1 MRETELVHMAG
12 DGTSLHV
19 FRWDPDGPARGVV
32 QIVHGA
38 SEHAGR
44 YRRLAEVLTARGHAV
59 VAHDQRGHG
68 RSALRFGR
76 LGVARPGGWNAML
89 ADVHDL
95 AGPAR
100 QPGGPLGDLEG
111 LPLVVLGH
119 SMGAAVVQGSLPD
132 WFETDSTPAGHA
144 ARTLVGVILS
154 GPPQLPA
161 DPGLV
166 AVLEDAAVGDAAEE
180 PSALFASVFDGYNAP
195 FVDPDQA
202 GEATGFEWL
211 SRDPRE
217 VRAYVD
223 DPLCG
228 SAVPLTNGFV
238 VDMFRDGLAAASPD
252 RLGRLPADLDVL
264 VVAGDHDP
272 VPGGGAGA
280 NALAEVL
287 SGLGLAEVEVRVY
300 PEGRHEMFNEVNRDQ
315 VHDEVAAWVDARIP

>member
-1 MRETELVHMAG
+1 MRETELVHTAE
-12 DGTSLHV
+12 DGTGLHV

-32 QIVHGA
+32 QVVHGA

-44 YRRLAEVLTARGHAV
+44 YRRLAEVLTSRGHVV

-68 RSALRFGR
+68 RSAVRFGR
-76 LGVARPGGWNAML
+76 PGVARPGGWKAML
-89 ADVHDL
+89 ADVHHL
-95 AGPAR
+95 AGAAR
-100 QPGGPLGDLEG
+100 CPGGPLGDLED
-111 LPLVVLGH
+111 LPLVLLGH

-132 WFETDSTPAGHA
+132 WFETDRTPAGPA
-144 ARTLVGVILS
+144 GRTLVGVILS
-154 GPPQLPA
+154 GPPQLPT

-166 AVLEDAAVGDAAEE
+166 GVLEEAAAGDAADA

-202 GEATGFEWL
+202 GEVTGFEWL
-211 SRDPRE
+211 SRDAHE

-228 SAVPLTNGFV
+228 SGVPLTNGFV
-238 VDMFRDGLAAASPD
+238 LDMFRDGLAAASPE
-252 RLGRLPADLDVL
+252 RLGRLPADLAVL
-264 VVAGDHDP
+264 VVAGDRDP

-280 NALAEVL
+280 FALGEAL
-287 SGLGLAEVEVRVY
+287 GDLGLAGVEVRVY
-300 PEGRHEMFNEVNRDQ
+300 TEGRHEMLNEVNRDE